1 LAAGFGLAFA
11 LVAATPISARAEDD
25 ATIAMARERFKE
37 GVQFFDQKQFDKARA
52 AFLQAYALKRHPAV
66 LLNLAQSE
74 LRSDHEAD
82 AAKHFS
88 QYLREHK
95 EASEAERQSAE
106 AGLSAAK
113 AELAELTVNVD
124 EEGATVTVDGT
135 TEGQTPLP
143 GSLFLRPGAH
153 SITVRKDGRET
164 TQQVTLGAGQAS
176 SATLRL
182 RKSAPPPPR
191 NEQIEPPKPDVA
203 PSEPPVATGEAS
215 VEVDTGTSRGREP
228 FFRWA
233 ARSPIAW
240 VGGGVAALGLVG
252 GVVFWVGSRN
262 NYADADSIAN
272 QIRGQ
277 VDKDNTMR
285 PPTMQLSS
293 QGICTRPPTAE
304 YANAC
309 RLYVDNADDG
319 DALKNASWLSF
330 GAAATAAA
338 VTVVVYLTTADDSSE
353 AQGATTPRMTT
364 RITPWLSQESQG
376 ISLTAEF

>member
-1 LAAGFGLAFA
+1 M
-11 LVAATPISARAEDD
+11 ATPLSARAEDD

-106 AGLSAAK
+106 TGLAAAK

-135 TEGQTPLP
+135 IEGQTPLP
-143 GSLFLRPGAH
+143 GSLFLEPGAH
-153 SITVRKDGRET
+153 TITVRKEGRET

-176 SATLRL
+176 STTLRL
-182 RKSAPPPPR
+182 RKSAPPPPQ
-191 NEQIEPPKPDVA
+191 NERFEPPKEPDAATSA
-203 PSEPPVATGEAS
+203 PLAGTSEAS
-215 VEVDTGTSRGREP
+215 VELDAGTSRKREP

-233 ARSPIAW
+233 AHSPIAW
-240 VGGGVAALGLVG
+240 VGGGVAVLGLVG
-252 GVVFWVGSRN
+252 GVAFWVGSRQ
-262 NYADADSIAN
+262 NYADADSIAS
-272 QIRGQ
+272 QIRAQ
-277 VDKDNTMR
+277 VDKDNMDPMR
-285 PPTMQLSS
+285 PPGTPPLSS
-293 QGICTRPPTAE
+293 KGICTRPPTTE

-338 VTVVVYLTTADDSSE
+338 VTVVVYLTTADAPGE
-353 AQGATTPRMTT
+353 AGRAAAPHMTT
-364 RITPWLSQESQG
+364 RITPWLSQETQG